1 MDQLRI
7 RVRDACG
14 KARSYG
20 WMAFRLSE
28 LPDKLT
34 DLLALYPDFLSNG
47 SHSSL
52 RFIDSVVAFIE
63 DEHVEILAH
72 LLAFLQRPTLDIE
85 DGVPDDVLGSIVTLR
100 DRIAEISQRGKYLE
114 EAKSRMR

>member
-7 RVRDACG
+7 RVRDTLWEG
-14 KARSYG
+14 TILRLDGLS
-20 WMAFRLSE
+20 LSE

-72 LLAFLQRPTLDIE
+72 LLAFLQRPTLDI
-85 DGVPDDVLGSIVTLR
+85 GTH
-100 DRIAEISQRGKYLE
+100 
-114 EAKSRMR
+114 